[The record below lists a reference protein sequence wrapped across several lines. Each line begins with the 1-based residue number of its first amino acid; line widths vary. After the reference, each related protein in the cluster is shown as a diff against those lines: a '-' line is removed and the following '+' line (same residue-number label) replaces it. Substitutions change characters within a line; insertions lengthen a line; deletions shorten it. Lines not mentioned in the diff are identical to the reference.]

1 MIRYAIAIVSLILFF
16 PNFILAQT
24 ISIQNAVDMALK
36 KNSGLKMNQI
46 EVEISKSKVLQSGS
60 IPNLSIESGWS
71 EIPNYIKVPDAG
83 EFELGLVQ
91 EFEFPGKRSLRVESA
106 EVQVSK
112 TQLLF
117 QLNQKM
123 VSKDIKLKYFEIL
136 LVRKETENIET
147 LLRSLSSVQSSL
159 ISGFQNG
166 KILLTQIQQIK
177 LEIIKTENEKQD
189 LILKENKLIREF
201 DLLTGRD
208 NSELLLLSDSLNSSQ
223 IISNEISAETSISL
237 KIHRMD
243 SEQLKIDQKTAS
255 LSGLPDFSVGGSFQ
269 RRGTP
274 FGQKDNYAGLTLG
287 MSISSL
293 FTDEKKGKTL
303 EAELMVKQNDL
314 KTEKSKQII
323 ESQIKTLSEKLSVE
337 KERAKT
343 YQKLVETDSK
353 NMLSTALT
361 YFISGQ
367 ISFVELLGVFRSA
380 KEIQESHN
388 HSLYNYQITLTE
400 METANEITE

>member
-1 MIRYAIAIVSLILFF
+1 MIRYPIAIFPLILFF
-16 PNFILAQT
+16 PYFIHAQS
-24 ISIQNAVDMALK
+24 ISIQKAVDLALK
-36 KNSGLKMNQI
+36 QNSDLKMIQT
-46 EVEISKSKVLQSGS
+46 EVDISKSKVLQAGN
-60 IPNLSIESGWS
+60 IPNLSIEGGWS
-71 EIPNYIKVPDAG
+71 EIPNYVKVPDAG

-91 EFEFPGKRSLRVESA
+91 EFEFPGKRSSRVESA
-106 EVQVSK
+106 EMQVSK

-123 VSKDIKLKYFEIL
+123 VSKDVKLKYFEIL
-136 LVRKETENIET
+136 LVRKEIENIET
-147 LLRSLSSVQSSL
+147 LLSSLSSVQSSL

-177 LEIIKTENEKQD
+177 LEIIKTETEKQN
-189 LILKENKLIREF
+189 LILKEKKLIREF
-201 DLLTGRD
+201 DLLTGRN

-237 KIHRMD
+237 KIIQME
-243 SEQLKIDQKTAS
+243 SEQLALNKKTAG
-255 LSGLPDFSVGGSFQ
+255 LSGMPDFSVGGSFQ

-274 FGQKDNYAGLTLG
+274 FGQKDNYAGLTVG

-303 EAELMVKQNDL
+303 EADLMVKQNDL
-314 KTEKSKQII
+314 KTEKSKLII
-323 ESQIKTLSEKLSVE
+323 ESQIRALKEKLSVE
-337 KERAKT
+337 KERVQT
-343 YQKLVETDSK
+343 YRKLVETDSK

-367 ISFVELLGVFRSA
+367 ISFMEMLGIFRSA
-380 KEIQESHN
+380 KEIQESYN
-388 HSLYNYQITLTE
+388 HSLYNYHTTLTE
-400 METANEITE
+400 METANEITK